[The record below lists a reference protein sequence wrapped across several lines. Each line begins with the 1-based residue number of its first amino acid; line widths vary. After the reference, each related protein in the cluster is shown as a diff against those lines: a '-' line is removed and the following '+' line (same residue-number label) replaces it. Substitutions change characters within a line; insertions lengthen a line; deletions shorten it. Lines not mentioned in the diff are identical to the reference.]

1 MKTIPKNFKGVTI
14 GQLIEALSKYP
25 SDTIIATSALEE
37 VNYSEHTSDVH
48 HVAVLLEE
56 INPISIRMCKD
67 NNGKEFLLIDPDHYG
82 IIIRTF
88 REYELS

>member
-14 GQLIEALSKYP
+14 GQLIEALSKYSP
-25 SDTIIATSALEE
+25 DTIIATSALEE
-37 VNYSEHTSDVH
+37 VGYSEHTSDIH
-48 HVAVLLEE
+48 HIAVFLEE
-56 INPISIRMCKD
+56 INQTSIRLCKD
-67 NNGKEFLLIDPDHYG
+67 NNGREFLLIDPDHYG